1 MKLEFQKTERIY
13 HPHTDYK
20 FDSNGLTEFLTDNFT
35 IPNDNLKDISSFIDK
50 DEELKRILL
59 ELPDL
64 IKKEF
69 PNDKVQIKF
78 YEEFKQDELILE
90 IGIFTSFDEKSS
102 FEKEKKL
109 ENALYDKYNWDSADK
124 ILIIMEYQND

>member
-13 HPHTDYK
+13 HTNNDYK
-20 FDSNGLTEFLTDNFT
+20 FNSNDLTEFLTNNFA
-35 IPNDNLKDISSFIDK
+35 IPDENLKDLSCFIDK
-50 DEELKRILL
+50 DDELKRIML
-59 ELPDL
+59 ELPSL

-90 IGIFTSFDEKSS
+90 IGIFTSFDEKTS

-124 ILIIMEYQND
+124 ILIIMVE